1 MWHQHDCII
10 LDACCVLTLYASGRM
25 TEILESVPIQTMLS
39 RYVLEEEALYTYCGP
54 DGDERSAKEPVGLT
68 PLRNQ
73 GLIEVSSLSGE
84 AEIRSFVDLASRLDD
99 GEARTIAMAINR
111 NWGVATDEKKA
122 SRILREVAPKIQIIT
137 TPDLVKHWTDME
149 GISDAEVA
157 VVLRSVHKRG
167 VYRPGRS
174 HPLSGWWDSYFSM
187 SP

>member
-25 TEILESVPIQTMLS
+25 TEILESVPVQTMLS
-39 RYVLEEEALYTYCGP
+39 RYVLEEEALYTYSGP

-99 GEARTIAMAINR
+99 GEA
-111 NWGVATDEKKA
+111 
-122 SRILREVAPKIQIIT
+122 LR
-137 TPDLVKHWTDME
+137 LVSNPHPRL
-149 GISDAEVA
+149 
-157 VVLRSVHKRG
+157 VLRVNF
-167 VYRPGRS
+167 VGRCCRV
-174 HPLSGWWDSYFSM
+174 M
-187 SP
+187 SF